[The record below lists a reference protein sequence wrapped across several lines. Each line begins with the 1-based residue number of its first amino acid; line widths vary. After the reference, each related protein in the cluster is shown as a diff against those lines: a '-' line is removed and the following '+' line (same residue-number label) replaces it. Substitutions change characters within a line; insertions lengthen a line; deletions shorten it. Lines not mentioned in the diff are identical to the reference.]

1 MKRTILLFLS
11 LLSLVAKAQEPQ
23 IIGGYLLDGKDSFE
37 ELDAAVLTES
47 DSKEKTLDGKGMRL
61 PGGYI
66 FMTPE
71 NVGEEI
77 GSIVNTRHPFL
88 VRTISFTV
96 EENRMEGCRAS
107 IRIYR
112 LHDEDNPVNIVTL
125 PIYQDIPKAAGKTT
139 FSIAP
144 EESIVLD
151 PGKYYIS
158 FSLTEIGQEIK
169 NRWADSDSW
178 DKKEHFTKY
187 KQDRIFFPAY
197 FKDSYN
203 RDNPERP
210 LAKWGMN
217 IGLSIKGKRI

>member
-96 EENRMEGCRAS
+96 NKNSISGCKACV
-107 IRIYR
+107 RIYR
-112 LHDEDNPVNIVTL
+112 VNDENDLQNTLTL
-125 PIYQDIPKAAGKTT
+125 PIYQKIPETDEKTT
-139 FSIAP
+139 FNIAP
-144 EESIVLD
+144 EEDIVLD
-151 PGKYYIS
+151 PGEYYIS
-158 FSLTEIGQEIK
+158 FSLTEADDNENGVIHFPLFVKGSYCRET
-169 NRWADSDSW
+169 ADS
-178 DKKEHFTKY
+178 
-187 KQDRIFFPAY
+187 PL
-197 FKDSYN
+197 N
-203 RDNPERP
+203 RMDF
-210 LAKWGMN
+210 N
-217 IGLSIKGKRI
+217 IGIAIMGYRSESVL